1 MRKIMVQTRRLTVLV
16 SALLVGAATIVWP
29 TMYGSAAAASTTE
42 APVPDLHWSACPP
55 AQPGNP
61 SLAGFQCATMAV
73 PLDYSDPSGRKID
86 LGLVK
91 HPAAIPSR
99 RIGTVFFNPGGP
111 SDQGS
116 VYLPGLFGGFPAE
129 VVNRFDIVSWDPR
142 GMGGM
147 SSPVVQCFPN
157 LAAEQAF
164 LAPAGFP
171 PLTPSQQITWTDIHT
186 RFNQHCAGHDD
197 ALLAHVST
205 ADNARDLDLMRQA
218 VGEAKLYYYGTS
230 YGTYLGATYANMFPA
245 HVQATVLDGTINPE
259 AWSQAEGDLGTF
271 IRIGSDLATA
281 ATLKAFLTLCGQATA
296 SQCAFSAG
304 SPRATARK
312 YTALL
317 GKAAK
322 SPIVLDGEKFTE
334 NDIVALT
341 GPSLYIVH
349 PIAGFSH
356 FIGWNGLA
364 ALLQM
369 LWTSKGPATPP
380 AASGTTP
387 GAAMA
392 ADAAATQTYSGAERQ
407 TSIICS
413 ESPNPVTARASINQA
428 DFSLARAGVTSQIW
442 PWIAYCAGW
451 PVKAASAYLGP
462 WNHRTKPIVVVGT
475 TGDPATPYDNAV
487 QAANILPGARLI
499 TVKGYGHTELAN
511 PSTCA
516 QNLIAAYLVNGV
528 LPSRG
533 ATCAQNVPP
542 LR

>member
-1 MRKIMVQTRRLTVLV
+1 MQTRRLTVWV

-29 TMYGSAAAASTTE
+29 AMYGSAAEASTTA
-42 APVPDLHWSACPP
+42 APVPHLRWSACPP

-73 PLDYSDPSGRKID
+73 PLDYSDPGGRKID

-99 RIGTVFFNPGGP
+99 RIGTLFYNPGGP
-111 SDQGS
+111 SDSGS
-116 VYLPGLFGGFPAE
+116 VFLPGLFGGFPAG
-129 VVNRFDIVSWDPR
+129 VVDRFDIVSWDPR

-147 SSPVVQCFPN
+147 SSPVVQCFPS

-171 PLTPSQQITWTDIHT
+171 PLTPSQQTTWTDIHT

-230 YGTYLGATYANMFPA
+230 YGTYLGETYANMFPA
-245 HVQATVLDGTINPE
+245 HVQAMVLDGTINPE
-259 AWSQAEGDLGTF
+259 AWSQAQGDLSTF

-281 ATLKAFLTLCGQATA
+281 ATFNAFLSLCGRTTA

-317 GKAAK
+317 TKAAK
-322 SPIVLDGEKFTE
+322 SPIVLDGEKITE

-341 GPSLYIVH
+341 GPSLYVVH
-349 PIAGFSH
+349 PIAGFSR

-369 LWTSKGPATPP
+369 LWTSKGPAKPS
-380 AASGTTP
+380 AAGTASPT
-387 GAAMA
+387 AAMA
-392 ADAAATQTYSGAERQ
+392 AGAAAAQAYSGAERQ
-407 TSIICS
+407 SAIICS
-413 ESPNPVTARASINQA
+413 ESPNPRTATASINQA
-428 DFSLARAGVTSQIW
+428 DFSLARAGVGSQIW
-442 PWIAYCAGW
+442 PWTAYCVGW
-451 PVKAASAYLGP
+451 PVKAASPYLGP
-462 WNHRTKPIVVVGT
+462 WNHHTNPIVVVGT
-475 TGDPATPYDNAV
+475 TGDPATPYGNAV
-487 QAANILPGARLI
+487 RAAHILPGARLI
-499 TVKGYGHTELAN
+499 TVQGYGHTELAN

-516 QNLIAAYLVNGV
+516 QNLIAAYLINGV
-528 LPSRG
+528 LPSQG

-542 LR
+542 FR